1 MKRYKVV
8 QSTVPSMKKYEQ
20 DLKKKEAHH
29 AQFLSQQSNLV
40 KPKPDAFT
48 GIVLLTG
55 TRAVP
60 SSAASLLGIVDGQG
74 MTEEARAWFRESQ
87 TTDKADASFFTQ
99 KAKNS
104 AKLWNDSAVPDSAFA
119 ADQEILDHRQNAPDR
134 PHGERYLNSMRIGDT
149 GVVTFSSIT
158 KASTR

>member
-1 MKRYKVV
+1 MKRYEVV
-8 QSTVPSMKKYEQ
+8 KPMASSLSKYEN
-20 DLKKKEAHH
+20 DLKKKEAQH
-29 AQFLSQQSNLV
+29 AKFLSQQNNLL

-48 GIVLLTG
+48 GVVLLTG

-60 SSAASLLGIVDGQG
+60 SSAASVLGIVDGQG

-104 AKLWNDSAVPDSAFA
+104 PKLWNDSGVPDSAFA
-119 ADQEILDHRQNAPDR
+119 ADEEILDHRQNAPER